1 MFRVGD
7 GGNEFGDF
15 GGGEGAIGRVDHGDE
30 NFFDSLELKILL
42 IDFGWSFDIMNGDKF
57 FNKEHFLEFEEFQVE
72 FRVSQDLFVLSDL
85 GHFAIL
91 FPDGDDCL
99 NELSE
104 VLVVVFDHGNGVE
117 N

>member
-1 MFRVGD
+1 VFGVGYTGD
-7 GGNEFGDF
+7 KFGDF
-15 GGGEGAIGRVDHGDE
+15 RGGEGAVGRVDHGDE
-30 NFFDSLELKILL
+30 NFFDSPEFQIFL

-57 FNKEHFLEFEEFQVE
+57 FNKEHFLEFKELQVE
-72 FRVSQDLFVLSDL
+72 FGVSEDIFFLGDL

-91 FPDGDDCL
+91 FPDGDDSL

-104 VLVVVFDHGNGVE
+104 ILVVVFDHGNGVE